1 MRTFATWGSIA
12 CLSLIIILGGYTG
25 CSQEA
30 AFTPPVDMR
39 TSERFRSTT
48 YTAIDS
54 DWSNSGESAG
64 PGYLSE
70 RFVVCNWEGYLSR
83 GFIRFTAFPDTEVT
97 VDSVLLYL
105 YVTRIEGDA
114 GAVTFDVHTLTD
126 TLVQKEIY
134 WGTMPGISALPV
146 ASFSA
151 PLESGDSVFV
161 DITELAEAWRFD
173 EEVNYGLAIKLDEN
187 PGAPQAIAEFGTKEV
202 LLKVVDDSTIYDFR
216 PALRFA
222 YVDTGGNDQHA
233 IAITSEDVFAD
244 TLVTPFPPDTLSVLC
259 GNGFAS
265 RGFVKFDLSDIPD
278 GSTLARSILVISP
291 DLEQSSFDSMGVQC
305 HAMLDATW
313 SGYDTAIGGS
323 GAGLSTLIP
332 GELSGGEKVEMD
344 ITAILQD
351 VIAGEKPNYGLALKS
366 PNERF
371 DLDFVRFF
379 SHSYPDTD
387 LVPLLRVDYVL
398 PPELPSE
405 IPDPEGE

>member
-1 MRTFATWGSIA
+1 
-12 CLSLIIILGGYTG
+12 
-25 CSQEA
+25 
-30 AFTPPVDMR
+30 
-39 TSERFRSTT
+39 
-48 YTAIDS
+48 
-54 DWSNSGESAG
+54 
-64 PGYLSE
+64 
-70 RFVVCNWEGYLSR
+70 VVCNWEGYLSR
-83 GFIRFTAFPDTEVT
+83 AFLRFTAFPDTEVT

-114 GAVTFDVHTLTD
+114 GAVTFDIHTLAD
-126 TLVQKEIY
+126 TLKQKEIY
-134 WGTMPGISALPV
+134 WGNMPEISAAPV

-151 PLESGDSVFV
+151 PLESGDSVFI
-161 DITELAEAWRFD
+161 DITELAEAWRH
-173 EEVNYGLAIKLDEN
+173 EEETNYGLAIKMDEN

-222 YVDTGGNDQHA
+222 YVDTAGQEQHA
-233 IAITSEDVFAD
+233 IAISSEDVFAD
-244 TLVTPFPPDTLSVLC
+244 TLVTPFPADTSSVLC

-265 RGFVKFDLSDIPD
+265 RGFVKFDLSDIPE

-291 DLEQSSFDSMGVQC
+291 DLERSSFDSMGVQC
-305 HAMLDATW
+305 HAVLDAAW
-313 SGYDTAIGGS
+313 SGYDTEIGGT
-323 GAGLSTLIP
+323 GAGLATLMP
-332 GELSGGEKVEMD
+332 GELSAGEKVEMD

-351 VIAGEKPNYGLALKS
+351 VIAGVQSNYGLALRS
-366 PNERF
+366 PDERF

-405 IPDPEGE
+405 ITDPEDE

>member
-12 CLSLIIILGGYTG
+12 CLSLIIVLGGYTG

-30 AFTPPVDMR
+30 TFTPPVDMR

-48 YTAIDS
+48 YRAVDS
-54 DWSNSGESAG
+54 DWSNRGESAG

-114 GAVTFDVHTLTD
+114 GAVTFDIHTLTD
-126 TLVQKEIY
+126 TLIQKEIY
-134 WGTMPGISALPV
+134 WGTMPEISTSPV
-146 ASFSA
+146 ASFSG
-151 PLESGDSVFV
+151 PMESGDSVFV

-173 EEVNYGLAIKLDEN
+173 EEVNYGLAIKMDET

-222 YVDTGGNDQHA
+222 YVDTGGEQQHA

-244 TLVTPFPPDTLSVLC
+244 TLVTPFPPDTSSVLC
-259 GNGFAS
+259 GNGFPS

-278 GSTLARSILVISP
+278 GSTLARSVLVISP
-291 DLEQSSFDSMGVQC
+291 DLERSSFDSMGVQC
-305 HAMLDATW
+305 HAVLDADW
-313 SGYDTAIGGS
+313 SGYDTEIGAS
-323 GAGLSTLIP
+323 GTGLATLLP
-332 GELSGGEKVEMD
+332 AELSAGEEVEMD
-344 ITAILQD
+344 ITVILQD
-351 VIAGEKPNYGLALKS
+351 IIAGTQPNYGLALRS
-366 PNERF
+366 TDERF
-371 DLDFVRFF
+371 DLDFARFF

-387 LVPLLRVDYVL
+387 LVPVLRVEYVL
-398 PPELPSE
+398 PPELPPE
-405 IPDPEGE
+405 ITDPEGE